1 MVGGR
6 DADGAYIAS
15 VTANPED
22 MRSRPN
28 LGSSKKP
35 RHSRSR
41 EVAAAKMKLDDPR
54 LRPVVRLINLLG
66 GLRERYPENFRK
78 IMETLS
84 EGLTG
89 KLIVELRDGRKF
101 ASIGPFAVPHDVI
114 NDKE

>member
-1 MVGGR
+1 
-6 DADGAYIAS
+6 
-15 VTANPED
+15 
-22 MRSRPN
+22 
-28 LGSSKKP
+28 
-35 RHSRSR
+35 
-41 EVAAAKMKLDDPR
+41 MKLDDPR
-54 LRPVVRLINLLG
+54 FRPVVRLINLLG

-101 ASIGPFAVPHDVI
+101 ASIGPFAVPHDVF